1 MIIKLFC
8 VIVGEAGSA
17 FPVGIKPEDTAG
29 DLKEK
34 IKGKNTM
41 TITCDAKD
49 LQLFLAK
56 THAGWLSDNEDLDTL
71 FQSEIDSSSYLR
83 MRASWKLSKPNL
95 FVPGVSL
102 GEDVVH
108 VLVVVPEGDVG
119 SSSDTFTG
127 LTA

>member
-1 MIIKLFC
+1 MMKLFC

-17 FPVGIKPEDTAG
+17 FPVGIKPEDTVG

-71 FQSEIDSSSYLR
+71 LQSEIDSSSYLR

-95 FVPGVSL
+95 FGPGVSL

-108 VLVVVPEGDVG
+108 VLVVVPEG
-119 SSSDTFTG
+119 
-127 LTA
+127 